1 MNRVVVLL
9 ALAIALGG
17 PASAQAFY
25 RVAPAVQNLPMVA
38 GEVNFDGSVLL
49 GSGFTAQRISTGK
62 YKIAF
67 LKGQSNCPVF
77 SITVVSNVSNPP
89 TGEVHAPRLC
99 SRVHYV
105 RFFLPGNGT
114 PLDETFEFVAVGQP

>member
-1 MNRVVVLL
+1 MNRLVTLL

-17 PASAQAFY
+17 PASAQTFY
-25 RVAPAVQNLPMVA
+25 RVAPVPTLPIVA
-38 GEVNFDGSVLL
+38 GEINFDGRVLL

-67 LKGQSNCPVF
+67 LKGQSDCPVF
-77 SITVVSNVSNPP
+77 SITVVSNTPNPP
-89 TGEVHAPRLC
+89 TAEVHAPGLC

-105 RFFLPGNGT
+105 HFFLPGNLT
-114 PLDETFEFVAVGQP
+114 PLDQTFEFVAVGQP